1 MIVIGESIHIISRQ
15 VRAAIDNRDKAFMQ
29 DLALRQVESGAHWL
43 DLNIGPQK
51 KTGAETKTW
60 LVNIIQ
66 EVTAVPLALDTTNVE
81 AIEAGLKACNKPALI
96 NSTDATSERL
106 NALMPLVAKYN
117 ANIIALTLGSNGLPS
132 TVDSR
137 LALVLEQILPAVAQY
152 NVSFDHIFLDPLV
165 LTVNGNQ
172 EQAMQA
178 VEAIRYFKQACEPPP
193 MTICG
198 LSNISNGAPAQIRSL
213 INRVF
218 LTMMLGA
225 GLDSA
230 IINCL
235 DDALMKTL
243 HVIDSSDKST
253 PKSRLY
259 LSLCNSY
266 ITGEQFDISTVD
278 MDNSELRDIAR
289 TTQIL
294 QNQLL
299 YAHSYLNT

>member
-15 VRAAIDNRDKAFMQ
+15 VRAAIDNRDKAFLQ
-29 DLALRQVESGAHWL
+29 DLALRQVEGGAHWL

-51 KTGAETKTW
+51 KTGVAAMTW

-66 EVTAVPLALDTTNVE
+66 EVTDVPLVLDTTNVE

-106 NALMPLVAKYN
+106 NALMPLAAEYN
-117 ANIIALTLGSNGLPS
+117 ANIIALTLGSSGLPS
-132 TVDSR
+132 TVDAR
-137 LALVLEQILPAVAQY
+137 LALVLEQILPAAAQY
-152 NVSFDHIFLDPLV
+152 NVPFDHIFLDPLV

-172 EQAMQA
+172 EQATQA
-178 VEAIRYFKQACEPPP
+178 IEAIRYFKQACEPPP
-193 MTICG
+193 MTTCG
-198 LSNISNGAPAQIRSL
+198 LSNISNGAPEEMRPL

-230 IINCL
+230 IMNCL
-235 DDALMKTL
+235 DDELTETL
-243 HVIDSSDKST
+243 HIIDPGDKST
-253 PKSRLY
+253 PKSRLD
-259 LSLCNSY
+259 LSLYNSY
-266 ITGEQFDISTVD
+266 VIGEQFDISTVD
-278 MDNSELRDIAR
+278 MDNPELRDIAK
-289 TTQIL
+289 TIQIL

>member
-15 VRAAIDNRDKAFMQ
+15 VRVAIDNRDKAFLQ

-51 KTGAETKTW
+51 KAGVETMTW

-66 EVTAVPLALDTTNVE
+66 EVSNVPLVLDTTNVE
-81 AIEAGLKACNKPALI
+81 AIEAGLEACHKPALI
-96 NSTDATSERL
+96 NSTDATLERL
-106 NALMPLVAKYN
+106 NTLMPLAAKYN
-117 ANIIALTLGSNGLPS
+117 ANIIALTLGSSGLPR
-132 TVDSR
+132 TIDSR
-137 LALVLEQILPAVAQY
+137 LELVLEQILPAAAQY
-152 NVSFDHIFLDPLV
+152 RVALDHIFLDPLV

-172 EQAMQA
+172 SQAMQA
-178 VEAIRYFKQACEPPP
+178 IEAIRYFKQVYEPPP
-193 MTICG
+193 MTTCG
-198 LSNISNGAPAQIRSL
+198 LSNISNGAPEEMRPL

-230 IINCL
+230 IMNCL
-235 DDALMKTL
+235 DDELMKTL
-243 HVIDSSDKST
+243 HIIDSGDKST
-253 PKSRLY
+253 PEARLY
-259 LSLCNSY
+259 LSLYNSY
-266 ITGEQFDISTVD
+266 VIGEQFDISTID
-278 MDNSELRDIAR
+278 MDNSKLKDIAR
-289 TTQIL
+289 TIQIL

>member
-15 VRAAIDNRDKAFMQ
+15 VRAAIDNRDKAFLQ

-51 KTGAETKTW
+51 KAGVETMTW

-66 EVTAVPLALDTTNVE
+66 EVSNVPLVLDTTNVE
-81 AIEAGLKACNKPALI
+81 AIEAGLEACHKPALI
-96 NSTDATSERL
+96 NSTDATLERL
-106 NALMPLVAKYN
+106 NTLMPLAAKYN
-117 ANIIALTLGSNGLPS
+117 ANIIALTLGSSGLPR
-132 TVDSR
+132 TIDSR
-137 LALVLEQILPAVAQY
+137 LELVLEQILPAAAQY
-152 NVSFDHIFLDPLV
+152 NVPFNHIFLDPLV

-172 EQAMQA
+172 GQAMQT
-178 VEAIRYFKQACEPPP
+178 VEAIRYFKQACEPPS
-193 MTICG
+193 MTTCG
-198 LSNISNGAPAQIRSL
+198 LSNISNGAPEEIRPL

-230 IINCL
+230 IMNCL
-235 DDALMKTL
+235 DDELMKIL
-243 HVIDSSDKST
+243 RIIDSGDKST
-253 PKSRLY
+253 PESRLY
-259 LSLCNSY
+259 LSLYNSY
-266 ITGEQFDISTVD
+266 VIGEQFDISTVD
-278 MDNSELRDIAR
+278 MDNPKLRDIAR
-289 TTQIL
+289 TIQIL

>member
-1 MIVIGESIHIISRQ
+1 

-29 DLALRQVESGAHWL
+29 DLALKQVESGAHWL

-51 KTGAETKTW
+51 KTGTETMTW

-66 EVTAVPLALDTTNVE
+66 KVTDVPLVLDTTNVA

-96 NSTDATSERL
+96 NSTDATPERL
-106 NALMPLVAKYN
+106 NALMPLAANYN
-117 ANIIALTLGSNGLPS
+117 ANIIALTLDSGGLPNS
-132 TVDSR
+132 VDSR
-137 LALVLEQILPAVAQY
+137 LALVLERILPAAAQY
-152 NVSFDHIFLDPLV
+152 NMPFDHVFLDPLV
-165 LTVNGNQ
+165 LAVNGNQ

-178 VEAIRYFKQACEPPP
+178 IEATRYFKQVCEPPP
-193 MTICG
+193 MTTCG
-198 LSNISNGAPAQIRSL
+198 LSNISNGAPEEIRPL

-230 IINCL
+230 IMNCL
-235 DDALMKTL
+235 DDELMETL
-243 HVIDSSDKST
+243 RIIESADKST
-253 PKSRLY
+253 PEAKLY
-259 LSLCNSY
+259 FSLYNSY
-266 ITGEQFDISTVD
+266 LIGEQFDTSTVD
-278 MDNSELRDIAR
+278 RDDSELRDIAR
-289 TTQIL
+289 TIQIL

>member
-1 MIVIGESIHIISRQ
+1 MIAIGESIHIISRQ
-15 VRAAIDNRDKAFMQ
+15 VRAATNNRDKAFMQ

-51 KTGAETKTW
+51 KTGTQTMTW

-66 EVTAVPLALDTTNVE
+66 EVTDVPLVLDTTNGA

-96 NSTDATSERL
+96 NSTDATPERL
-106 NALMPLVAKYN
+106 NTLMPLAAKYN

-137 LALVLEQILPAVAQY
+137 LALVLERILPAAAQY

-178 VEAIRYFKQACEPPP
+178 IEAIRYFKQACEPSP

-198 LSNISNGAPAQIRSL
+198 LSNISNGAPEEIRPL

-230 IINCL
+230 IMNCL
-235 DDALMKTL
+235 DDGLMETL
-243 HVIDSSDKST
+243 HIIDFGDKST
-253 PKSRLY
+253 PEAELY
-259 LSLCNSY
+259 LNLYNSY
-266 ITGEQFDISTVD
+266 AAGEQFDTSTVD
-278 MDNSELRDIAR
+278 IDNPELRDIAK
-289 TTQIL
+289 TIQIL

-299 YAHSYLNT
+299 YAQSYLNT

>member
-1 MIVIGESIHIISRQ
+1 VIAIGESIHIISRQ

-29 DLALRQVESGAHWL
+29 DLALKQVESGAHWL

-51 KTGAETKTW
+51 KTGTETMTW

-66 EVTAVPLALDTTNVE
+66 KVTDVPLVLDTTNVA

-96 NSTDATSERL
+96 NSTDATPERL
-106 NALMPLVAKYN
+106 NALMPLAANYN
-117 ANIIALTLGSNGLPS
+117 ANIIALTLDSGGLPNS
-132 TVDSR
+132 VDSR
-137 LALVLEQILPAVAQY
+137 LALVLERILPAAAQY
-152 NVSFDHIFLDPLV
+152 NMPFDHVFLDPLV
-165 LTVNGNQ
+165 LAVNGNQ

-178 VEAIRYFKQACEPPP
+178 IEATRYFKQVCEPPP
-193 MTICG
+193 MTTCG
-198 LSNISNGAPAQIRSL
+198 LSNISNGAPEEIRPL

-230 IINCL
+230 IMNCL
-235 DDALMKTL
+235 DDELMETL
-243 HVIDSSDKST
+243 RIIESADKST
-253 PKSRLY
+253 PEAKLY
-259 LSLCNSY
+259 FSLYNSY
-266 ITGEQFDISTVD
+266 LIGEQFDTSTVD
-278 MDNSELRDIAR
+278 RDDSELRDIAR
-289 TTQIL
+289 TIQIL

>member
-1 MIVIGESIHIISRQ
+1 V
-15 VRAAIDNRDKAFMQ
+15 Q

-51 KTGAETKTW
+51 KTGVETMTW

-66 EVTAVPLALDTTNVE
+66 EVSDVPLVLDTTNVG

-96 NSTDATSERL
+96 NSTDATLERL
-106 NALMPLVAKYN
+106 NALMPLAAKYN
-117 ANIIALTLGSNGLPS
+117 ANIIALSLGSGGLPS
-132 TVDSR
+132 TVDGR
-137 LALVLEQILPAVAQY
+137 LALVLERILPAAAQY
-152 NVSFDHIFLDPLV
+152 NVDSERIFLDPLV
-165 LTVNGNQ
+165 LTVDGNQ

-178 VEAIRYFKQACEPPP
+178 VEATRYFKQVCEPSP
-193 MTICG
+193 MTVCG
-198 LSNISNGAPAQIRSL
+198 LSNISNGGPEEIRPL

-230 IINCL
+230 IMNCL
-235 DDALMKTL
+235 DVELMETL
-243 HVIDSSDKST
+243 RIVDSGDEST
-253 PKSRLY
+253 PTSRLY
-259 LSLCNSY
+259 LDLYNSY
-266 ITGEQFDISTVD
+266 VSGEQFDTSTVD
-278 MDNSELRDIAR
+278 MSDLGLRDIAK
-289 TTQIL
+289 TIQVL